1 VTRTMPKSG
10 QTEKQMVGMLRQV
23 EAGARVD
30 DVCRKVGISQAIH
43 IAKQVWRPRRLYL
56 VPLEVVGF
64 TKQQSD
70 RFRIREPCAHA
81 TLASGLWVHDSRVKM
96 KREPL
101 NSFRRLL
108 F

>member
-1 VTRTMPKSG
+1 MTRTMPKSG

-64 TKQQSD
+64 TKQQSIGSA
-70 RFRIREPCAHA
+70 FGSHVPMPP
-81 TLASGLWVHDSRVKM
+81 SRVGFGFTILGSK
-96 KREPL
+96 
-101 NSFRRLL
+101 
-108 F
+108 